1 MSRAATAWSL
11 KAAALIILFLSVLYV
26 RVIVESHRSFARG
39 EAALRNA
46 DAGGAVAHFET
57 SASWAAPFNP
67 LTGKAHERLWQI
79 GRKAELDGDMDLA
92 LAAYRALRSSIMA
105 ARSFIVPDE
114 QRLAE
119 VNRRISALMA
129 LSPSTQGFKDKS
141 LDGLRRLHIEALA
154 VPARPGPAWLIVL
167 LSGFFLWTGAVAYFL
182 LAGLGPALT
191 IARSPCLR
199 SLVAFLAGLALWI
212 AGLVMA

>member
-11 KAAALIILFLSVLYV
+11 KAAALIILLLSALYV

-39 EAALRNA
+39 EEALRNA
-46 DAGGAVAHFET
+46 DVGGAVAHFET
-57 SASWAAPFNP
+57 GASWEAPFNP
-67 LTGKAHERLWQI
+67 MTGKARERLWQI

-105 ARSFIVPDE
+105 ARSFMVPDG

-119 VNRRISALMA
+119 VDRRISALMA
-129 LSPSTQGFKDKS
+129 RSPSTQGFKGKS

-154 VPARPGPAWLIVL
+154 VPARPASAWLIVL
-167 LSGFFLWTGAVAYFL
+167 LSGFVLWTGAVAYFL

-191 IARSPCLR
+191 IARPPCLR
-199 SLVAFLAGLALWI
+199 SLAAFLAGLALWI
-212 AGLVMA
+212 AGMVMA